1 MKIETLKIH
10 RKTAEKKYKEYLQ
23 AVKDGHPDKTYK
35 ELKEAFY
42 HAKNGRKLIDVAEVM
57 KNAGCDEK
65 GYPNLAIIRADA
77 TECYFESYSNGWG
90 QFQMNRWWK
99 RGQEIRFDDGT
110 FPKKIDKIKAIVPS
124 IPPRFRPK
132 GSLYRY
138 YILWEADWRE
148 VPVDPI
154 LLKRVSKYLFVVL
167 ATWNLTKIE
176 RTALK

>member
-23 AVKDGHPDKTYK
+23 AVKDGHTDKTYK

-57 KNAGCDEK
+57 KNAGCDEN
-65 GYPNLAIIRADA
+65 GRPNLAIIRADA
-77 TECYFESYSNGWG
+77 EECYFEAYRDGRG
-90 QFQMNRWWK
+90 RFQMTRWWK
-99 RGQEIRFDDGT
+99 RGQTIELKEGT
-110 FPKKIDKIKAIVPS
+110 FTKSVDRIKAVVPT

-138 YILWEADWRE
+138 YILWEADWE
-148 VPVDPI
+148 DIPVDPI
-154 LLKRVSKYLFVVL
+154 LLKRVSKCLFVVL

>member
-42 HAKNGRKLIDVAEVM
+42 HAKNGRKLIDVAEVI
-57 KNAGCDEK
+57 KNAGYDEK
-65 GYPNLAIIRADA
+65 GRPHLAIIRADA
-77 TECYFESYSNGWG
+77 KDCWFTSRSDSSGYFA
-90 QFQMNRWWK
+90 MNRWGNY
-99 RGQEIRFDDGT
+99 RNQMIEFPQNT
-110 FPKKIDKIKAIVPS
+110 FVRDTSAKAIVPT

-138 YILWEADWRE
+138 YILWEADWHE

-167 ATWNLTKIE
+167 ATWNLTEIE
-176 RTALK
+176 RAALR